1 MQKYNAIALAALL
14 VLVASCSAIT
24 TDRATAFGE
33 PYVLSTST
41 ETLKLAPYTS
51 MTPVLV
57 DSAKYWVLYYYSTA
71 DDSSVYLH
79 SYGKVVVADAG
90 NGSITLNADVLSK
103 IYTLDYEYAW
113 ETNYVKARKLSYSDI
128 SAGIETAR
136 LSLETARKNILSV
149 RDHALSGTTDAA
161 LTDYFD
167 GLEDMIDGEDGLIAT
182 LDDLKSQEIDTA
194 RNSGKY
200 YASTGDVDSYID
212 YMANYNAT
220 FTKCATFA
228 QKAEAFFS
236 KLTDRDVYAKL
247 ASEETTVLQQVS
259 SAGLGTDVFYSATQY
274 REGIIPEYDNFKRI
288 ESSQVNDSVENTQFR
303 IAKANAVKAY
313 AAVQNDINNMFS
325 EYKSSKI
332 AYDQCGVSTK
342 VRELNTTWTG
352 VVSVMEMKAAPLV
365 SDYQSAYLSIQQSKQ
380 KYDSIVDGMN
390 SCGTTAT
397 PKASS
402 GTGGSMDYAII
413 LVVAV
418 LAIYGFV
425 QYRKWQK
432 QKQED
437 EEGTA

>member
-1 MQKYNAIALAALL
+1 MAKYNAIALAAFL
-14 VLVASCSAIT
+14 VLAAFSSAIT

-51 MTPVLV
+51 TTPVLV

-90 NGSITLNADVLSK
+90 NGSITLNTDVLSK
-103 IYTLDYEYAW
+103 IYALDYEYAW
-113 ETNYVKARKLSYSDI
+113 ETNYIKPRKLSYSDL
-128 SAGIETAR
+128 STGIETAR
-136 LSLETARKNILSV
+136 LNLETARKNILSV
-149 RDHALSGTTDAA
+149 RDHALSGTTDTA
-161 LTDYFD
+161 LSDYFD
-167 GLEDMIDGEDGLIAT
+167 GLVDMIDGSDGMIAT
-182 LDDLKSQEIDTA
+182 LDDLKSQEIDNA
-194 RNSGKY
+194 RSSGSY
-200 YASTGDVDSYID
+200 FSSTGDVDSYLD

-220 FTKCATFA
+220 FTKCATFSE
-228 QKAEAFFS
+228 KAEAFFD

-247 ASEETTVLQQVS
+247 GSEETSVLQQVS
-259 SAGLGTDVFYSATQY
+259 SAGLGTDVFYSSTQY
-274 REGIIPEYDNFKRI
+274 REGIIPEYDNFKRL
-288 ESSQVNDSVENTQFR
+288 ESGQVNDSVENTQFR

-313 AAVQNDINNMFS
+313 AAVQADITNMFS
-325 EYKSSKI
+325 EYKSSKA
-332 AYDQCGVSTK
+332 AYDQCGVSTE

-352 VVSVMEMKAAPLV
+352 VVTVMEMKAAPLT
-365 SDYQSAYLSIQQSKQ
+365 SEYQAAYLSIQQSKQ
-380 KYDSIVDGMN
+380 KYDAIADGMA

-402 GTGGSMDYAII
+402 STSGSMDYAII
-413 LVVAV
+413 LVVVV
-418 LAIYGFV
+418 LAIYGFL

-432 QKQED
+432 QKKEE

>member
-1 MQKYNAIALAALL
+1 MRKYNAIALAALL

-51 MTPVLV
+51 MTAVTV
-57 DSAKYWVLYYYSTA
+57 DGAKYWVLYYYSTA

-79 SYGKVVVADAG
+79 TYGKVVVADAG
-90 NGSITLNADVLSK
+90 NGSITLNTGILSQ
-103 IYTLDYEYAW
+103 IYALDYEYAW
-113 ETNYVKARKLSYSDI
+113 EVNYIKPRKLSYSDL
-128 SAGIETAR
+128 STGIETAR
-136 LSLETARKNILSV
+136 LSLESARKNILNV
-149 RDHALSGTTDAA
+149 RDSALSGTNDAD

-167 GLEDMIDGEDGLIAT
+167 ALEEMIDGSDGLIAT
-182 LDDLKSQEIDTA
+182 LDDLKSQEVDTA
-194 RNSGKY
+194 RSSGKY
-200 YASTGDVDSYID
+200 FSSTGDVESYLD

-220 FTKCATFA
+220 FSKCAAFSE
-228 QKAEAFFS
+228 KAEAFFD

-259 SAGLGTDVFYSATQY
+259 SAGLGTDVFYSSTQY
-274 REGIIPEYDNFKRI
+274 REAIIPEYDNFKRI
-288 ESSQVNDSVENTQFR
+288 ESAQVNDSVENTQFR

-313 AAVQNDINNMFS
+313 STVKTDINNMFT
-325 EYKSSKI
+325 EYKSSKA

-342 VRELNTTWTG
+342 VRELNTTWSS
-352 VVSVMEMKAAPLV
+352 VVLVMEMKAAPMT
-365 SDYQSAYLSIQQSKQ
+365 SDYQAAYLSIQQSKQ

-390 SCGTTAT
+390 NCGATAT

-402 GTGGSMDYAII
+402 SGGSMDYAIL

-418 LAIYGFV
+418 LAVYGFV
-425 QYRKWQK
+425 QYKKWQK

-437 EEGTA
+437 EEGSG

>member
-1 MQKYNAIALAALL
+1 MAKYNAIALAALL
-14 VLVASCSAIT
+14 VFVASCSAIT

-51 MTPVLV
+51 TTAVSV
-57 DSAKYWVLYYYSTA
+57 DGSKYWVLYYYSTA

-90 NGSITLNADVLSK
+90 NGSIALNTDVLSK
-103 IYTLDYEYAW
+103 VFTLDYEYAW
-113 ETNYVKARKLSYSDI
+113 EANYIKPRKLSYSDL
-128 SAGIETAR
+128 STGIETAR

-161 LTDYFD
+161 LTEYFD
-167 GLEDMIDGEDGLIAT
+167 TLEDMIDGPDGLIAT
-182 LDDLKSQEIDTA
+182 LDDMKEQEVDAA

-200 YASTGDVDSYID
+200 FSSTGEVESYLD
-212 YMANYNAT
+212 YMTNYNAT
-220 FTKCATFA
+220 FTKCATFSE
-228 QKAEAFFS
+228 KAEAFFA

-259 SAGLGTDVFYSATQY
+259 SNGLGTDVFYSSRQY
-274 REGIIPEYDNFKRI
+274 REEIIPEYDNFKRL
-288 ESSQVNDSVENTQFR
+288 ESGQVNDSVENTQFR

-313 AAVQNDINNMFS
+313 SAVVTDINNLFT
-325 EYKSSKI
+325 EYKSSKA
-332 AYDQCGVSTK
+332 AYDQCGVSAK
-342 VRELNTTWTG
+342 VRELNTTWAG
-352 VVSVMEMKAAPLV
+352 VALVMEMKAAPLI
-365 SDYQSAYLSIQQSKQ
+365 SEYQSAYLSIQQSKQ

-390 SCGTTAT
+390 NCGSTAT

-402 GTGGSMDYAII
+402 STSGNMDYAIL

-432 QKQED
+432 QKQEE
-437 EEGTA
+437 EEGAA

>member
-1 MQKYNAIALAALL
+1 MQKYNAIAIVAILAI
-14 VLVASCSAIT
+14 VASCSAIT

-51 MTPVLV
+51 TTAVSV
-57 DSAKYWVLYYYSTA
+57 DGNKYWVLYYYSTA

-90 NGSITLNADVLSK
+90 NGSITLNAEVLSK
-103 IYTLDYEYAW
+103 IFTLDYEYAW
-113 ETNYVKARKLSYSDI
+113 ETNYIKPRKLSYSDL
-128 SAGIETAR
+128 STGIETAR
-136 LSLETARKNILSV
+136 LSLESARKNILNV
-149 RDHALSGTTDAA
+149 RDSALSGTTDAD
-161 LTDYFD
+161 LSDYFD
-167 GLEDMIDGEDGLIAT
+167 ALEEMIDGSDGLIAT

-194 RNSGKY
+194 RSSGKY
-200 YASTGDVDSYID
+200 FSNTGEVESYLD
-212 YMANYNAT
+212 YMTNYNAT
-220 FTKCATFA
+220 FTKCATFSE
-228 QKAEAFFS
+228 KAEAFFD

-259 SAGLGTDVFYSATQY
+259 SSGLGTDVFYSSIQY

-288 ESSQVNDSVENTQFR
+288 ESAQVNDSVENTEFR

-313 AAVQNDINNMFS
+313 VAVKTDINNMFT
-325 EYKSSKI
+325 EYKSSKV

-342 VRELNTTWTG
+342 VRELNTTWAG
-352 VVSVMEMKAAPLV
+352 VTSVMEMKAAPLT
-365 SDYQSAYLSIQQSKQ
+365 SEYRAAYLSIQQSEQ

-390 SCGTTAT
+390 NCGTTAT

-402 GTGGSMDYAII
+402 TTGGSMDYAIL

-432 QKQED
+432 QKQEE
-437 EEGTA
+437 EEGSA

>member
-1 MQKYNAIALAALL
+1 MRKYNAIALAAIM
-14 VLVASCSAIT
+14 VLVASCCAIT

-51 MTPVLV
+51 TTAVSV
-57 DSAKYWVLYYYSTA
+57 DGNKYWVLYYYSTA

-90 NGSITLNADVLSK
+90 NGSIALNAEVLSK

-113 ETNYVKARKLSYSDI
+113 ETNYVKPRKLSYSDL
-128 SAGIETAR
+128 STGIETAR

-161 LTDYFD
+161 LVDYFD
-167 GLEDMIDGEDGLIAT
+167 ALEDMIDGEDGMIAT
-182 LDDLKSQEIDTA
+182 LDDLKSQEIDNA

-200 YASTGDVDSYID
+200 FSSTGEVDSYLD

-220 FTKCATFA
+220 FTKCAAFSG
-228 QKAEAFFS
+228 KAEAFFG
-236 KLTDRDVYAKL
+236 KLTDRDVYSKL
-247 ASEETTVLQQVS
+247 GSEETSVLQQVS
-259 SAGLGTDVFYSATQY
+259 SAGLGTDVFYSSRQY
-274 REGIIPEYDNFKRI
+274 AESIIPEYDNFRRI
-288 ESSQVNDSVENTQFR
+288 ESGQVNDSVENTQFR

-313 AAVQNDINNMFS
+313 AAVKTDITNMFS
-325 EYKSSKI
+325 EYKSSKA

-342 VRELNTTWTG
+342 VRELNTTWTSA
-352 VVSVMEMKAAPLV
+352 VTIMEMKAAPLT

-380 KYDSIVDGMN
+380 KYDSIADGMS

-402 GTGGSMDYAII
+402 SSGSLDLPIL

-432 QKQED
+432 QKQEE
-437 EEGTA
+437 EEGSA

>member
-1 MQKYNAIALAALL
+1 MAKYNAVAIVALL
-14 VLVASCSAIT
+14 VFVAFSSAIT

-51 MTPVLV
+51 TTAVSV
-57 DSAKYWVLYYYSTA
+57 DGNKYWVLYYYSTA

-79 SYGKVVVADAG
+79 TYGKVVVADAG
-90 NGSITLNADVLSK
+90 NGSITLNADVLSQ

-113 ETNYVKARKLSYSDI
+113 EVNYIKPRSLSYSDI
-128 SAGIETAR
+128 STGIETAR

-149 RDHALSGTTDAA
+149 RDHALSGTNDDG

-167 GLEDMIDGEDGLIAT
+167 SLEDMIDGPDGLIAT
-182 LDDLKSQEIDTA
+182 LDDMKEQEVDTA

-200 YASTGDVDSYID
+200 FSSTGEVESYLD
-212 YMANYNAT
+212 YMTNYNAT
-220 FTKCATFA
+220 FAKCATFSE
-228 QKAEAFFS
+228 KAEAFFD
-236 KLTDRDVYAKL
+236 KLTDRDIYAKL

-259 SAGLGTDVFYSATQY
+259 SAGLGTDVFYSARQY
-274 REGIIPEYDNFKRI
+274 REEIIPEYDDFKRL
-288 ESSQVNDSVENTQFR
+288 ESGQVNDSVENTQFR
-303 IAKANAVKAY
+303 IAKANAVKMY
-313 AAVQNDINNMFS
+313 ASVATNINNVFS
-325 EYKSSKI
+325 EYKSSKVS
-332 AYDQCGVSTK
+332 YDQCGVSAK
-342 VRELNTTWTG
+342 VRELNTTWAS
-352 VVSVMEMKAAPLV
+352 VALVMEMKAAPLT
-365 SDYQSAYLSIQQSKQ
+365 SEYQAAYLSMQQSKQ

-390 SCGTTAT
+390 NCGSTAT
-397 PKASS
+397 PKASNSAS
-402 GTGGSMDYAII
+402 GNMDYAIL

-437 EEGTA
+437 EEGAA